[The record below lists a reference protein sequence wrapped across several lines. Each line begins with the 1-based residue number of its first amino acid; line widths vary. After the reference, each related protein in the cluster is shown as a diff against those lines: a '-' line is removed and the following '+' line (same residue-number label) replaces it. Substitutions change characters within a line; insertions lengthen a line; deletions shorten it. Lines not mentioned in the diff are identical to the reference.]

1 MSTPTTVNVTTQK
14 ADAVLQL
21 QALLHGIL
29 VKLPAVDPFLLYRL
43 TLSRDELV
51 KRIQTR
57 LDTAIA
63 TKTSRQAMHNA
74 VAAERA
80 AQADFKPIRS
90 ALRSYLVGVYGANAP
105 ELQEFGFVQNRRPA
119 KTVAS
124 KAAAIAKGKAT
135 RVARATK
142 GRKQKAAVKGAPATS
157 TAPAAPAAPA
167 ANPAAAAP
175 AVNPAATAP
184 AVNPAAPAPAVNPA
198 ATAPAATPSPAKS

>member
-21 QALLHGIL
+21 QALLHA
-29 VKLPAVDPFLLYRL
+29 VQTKLSGVDPFLLYRL

-74 VAAERA
+74 VAAEHA
-80 AQADFKPIRS
+80 AQADFRPLRS
-90 ALRSYLVGVYGANAP
+90 ALRSYVASIYGANAP

-142 GRKQKAAVKGAPATS
+142 GRKQKAAVKGAPAAS
-157 TAPAAPAAPA
+157 TAPSAPA

-175 AVNPAATAP
+175 AANPAAAAS
-184 AVNPAAPAPAVNPA
+184 AVNPAAA
-198 ATAPAATPSPAKS
+198 APAATPSPAKS

>member
-1 MSTPTTVNVTTQK
+1 MSTPVTVNVTTQK

-21 QALLHGIL
+21 QALLHGIQ
-29 VKLPAVDPFLLYRL
+29 VKLPGVDPFLLYRL

-51 KRIQTR
+51 KRVQTR

-80 AQADFKPIRS
+80 AQAEFKPIRS

-124 KAAAIAKGKAT
+124 KASAIAKGKAT
-135 RVARATK
+135 RVARSTK
-142 GRKQKAAVKGAPATS
+142 GRKQKAAVKGAPAAS
-157 TAPAAPAAPA
+157 TAPAVSAASPAVTAPAAS
-167 ANPAAAAP
+167 P
-175 AVNPAATAP
+175 AVTAP
-184 AVNPAAPAPAVNPA
+184 VAAPA
-198 ATAPAATPSPAKS
+198 ATAPAATPSPART

>member
-1 MSTPTTVNVTTQK
+1 MSTPVTVNVTTQK

-21 QALLHGIL
+21 QALLHGIQ
-29 VKLPAVDPFLLYRL
+29 VKLPGVDPFLLYRL

-51 KRIQTR
+51 KRVQTR

-124 KAAAIAKGKAT
+124 KASAIAKGKAT
-135 RVARATK
+135 RVARSTK
-142 GRKQKAAVKGAPATS
+142 GRKQKAAVKGAPAAS
-157 TAPAAPAAPA
+157 TAPAASAAS
-167 ANPAAAAP
+167 
-175 AVNPAATAP
+175 PAATAP
-184 AVNPAAPAPAVNPA
+184 AVNPASTAPVAAPA
-198 ATAPAATPSPAKS
+198 ATAPAATPSPART